1 MKKLL
6 IKEIYLP
13 IIYIIIAYI
22 IYCFLKWL
30 ILITLGKKQETS
42 SKNSYHYKRIETF
55 KSLSINISK
64 WAVIIITSL
73 AILTVYGINI
83 SSILAGLGIV
93 SAALALAFQ
102 DVLKDFIA
110 GISIILEN
118 QFALGDTV
126 SIGGFKGDVI
136 QMGLKSTRIRNY
148 AGEIKIL
155 ANRNITEVINYSCG
169 YSMAI
174 VDISVSYDD
183 DIEKVEKVL
192 TELAEELTKSL
203 TKLKGKVELLGI
215 ESLDDSAVIFRL
227 TAKTASLEHF
237 RIQREIRKAVK
248 IRLDKEKIKIP
259 YPQIEVH
266 NGK

>member
-1 MKKLL
+1 MKKLF

-13 IIYIIIAYI
+13 LIYIIIAYV
-22 IYCFLKWL
+22 IYRILKWV
-30 ILITLGKKQETS
+30 ILITIGKKQEHL
-42 SKNSYHYKRIETF
+42 SKNSYNYKRMETF
-55 KSLSINISK
+55 KSLSVNITK
-64 WAVIIITSL
+64 WAVIIVTGL
-73 AILTVYGINI
+73 TILTVYGIDI
-83 SSILAGLGIV
+83 SSVLAGLGIV

-118 QFALGDTV
+118 QFALGDNV
-126 SIGGFKGDVI
+126 SIGGFRGDVV

-148 AGEIKIL
+148 EGEIKIL
-155 ANRNITEVINYSCG
+155 ANRNITEVINYSCS

-174 VDISVSYDD
+174 VDVSVSYED
-183 DIEKVEKVL
+183 DIEKVERVL
-192 TELAEELTKSL
+192 NELCVELTSSL

-215 ESLDDSAVIFRL
+215 ENLDESAVIFRIV
-227 TAKTASLEHF
+227 AKTSSMEHF
-237 RIQREIRKAVK
+237 RINREIRKAIK
-248 IRLDKEKIKIP
+248 LRLDKENIKIP